1 MKKYNILFASHPDY
15 SGNAKAIYEYM
26 KENYKEYNLYC
37 LINDESNYELLKS
50 AGIDCYINGSDE
62 FKKLFD
68 KIDIVFRA
76 SIEACEA
83 AIMSSLLNNETLV
96 GRDGHTRL
104 SLLVY

>member
-26 KENYKEYNLYC
+26 KENYKEYNLYY

-50 AGIDCYINGSDE
+50 AGGDCYINGSDE

-68 KIDIVFRA
+68 TPEFLKHKLTMYIML
-76 SIEACEA
+76 SITVLCGKFV
-83 AIMSSLLNNETLV
+83 N
-96 GRDGHTRL
+96 RL
-104 SLLVY
+104 SKSAQ